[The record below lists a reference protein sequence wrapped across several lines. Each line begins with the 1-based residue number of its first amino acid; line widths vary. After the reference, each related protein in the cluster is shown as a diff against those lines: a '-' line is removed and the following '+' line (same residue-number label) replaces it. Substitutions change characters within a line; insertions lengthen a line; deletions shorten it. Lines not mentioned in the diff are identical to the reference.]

1 MHLSVVIPTLNEAEA
16 LPETLRRV
24 RTIAEV
30 KQLIVSDGG
39 SGDATRQ
46 IALEAGAEWIT
57 GPAGRG
63 IQCRAGAE
71 RATGEGVIFLHA
83 DTWLPSAGGA
93 AIVHALGPRSGL
105 KPVVAGAFRKQLR
118 APPLLM
124 RGSRLRSILWFRLT
138 GRPFADQAIFVRRTS
153 LEAIGGFPDLPLMEE
168 FELIRR
174 LRTVGDCVLLV
185 ETVSTSARR
194 FRKQGVLR
202 TYAQMSWVLWG
213 YARGVN
219 PHQLREWYEGR

>member
-1 MHLSVVIPTLNEAEA
+1 MHLSVIIPTLDEAEA

-24 RTIAEV
+24 RSIAEV

-39 SGDATRQ
+39 SCDATRQ

-57 GPAGRG
+57 GPTGRG

-93 AIVHALGPRSGL
+93 AIVEALGAISGL

-118 APPLLM
+118 SPPFLM

-138 GRPFADQAIFVRRTS
+138 GRPFADQAVFVRRTS
-153 LEAIGGFPDLPLMEE
+153 LEAIGGFPDSPLMEE

-174 LRTVGDCVLLV
+174 LRAGGRCVLLA

-202 TYAQMSWVLWG
+202 TYARMSRVLWG
-213 YARGVN
+213 HVCGAN
-219 PHQLREWYEGR
+219 PQQLREWYEGR